1 MCQDITN
8 SIKQGTLKIFMCY
21 LTVVIYTLAEL
32 ISTSD
37 IVKDIAIWLMLSGDP
52 GIICD
57 KCFNISPWW
66 TVIHD
71 YTGRSKCWWRKEKL
85 LLLILSVHNTW
96 KTTDYSI
103 KGQNVHPVVTNA
115 VYMEKLLIS
124 PPLKLLFI
132 SLLGWCSL
140 LIFIIGGAHLPEKDN
155 YINPQQSRKVYEY
168 FCYYFLVVGDVR
180 NWMHL
185 CMCWRD

>member
-1 MCQDITN
+1 MPNLGKENTVLNSIFFLCKLKHNGIMCQDITN

-37 IVKDIAIWLMLSGDP
+37 IVKNIAIWLMLSGDP

-115 VYMEKLLIS
+115 VYMEKLLIF
-124 PPLKLLFI
+124 PPWNFYSFLYLVEVQFANFHNLRCP
-132 SLLGWCSL
+132 S
-140 LIFIIGGAHLPEKDN
+140 A
-155 YINPQQSRKVYEY
+155 RKRQ
-168 FCYYFLVVGDVR
+168 L
-180 NWMHL
+180 H
-185 CMCWRD
+185 